1 MEGDDRVLCP
11 ADQWA
16 GRIEELISPLQED
29 HYPIHGEC
37 RCRELRLV
45 AERAHRLYF
54 IAPCDVDYIQAYGN
68 YVRIHLGECEYVRRD
83 TLIRLE
89 RELQCAGFHRVHR
102 SLLLNL
108 RRVAFAERLGDGA
121 LAFTLASGV
130 RLASRTR
137 FRLKEWR

>member
-1 MEGDDRVLCP
+1 MEGDDRVLC
-11 ADQWA
+11 
-16 GRIEELISPLQED
+16 RIEELIALEPEEHSPV
-29 HYPIHGEC
+29 HGEC

-68 YVRIHLGECEYVRRD
+68 YVRIHVGEREYVKRD

-89 RELQCAGFHRVHR
+89 HELQCAGFHRVHR
-102 SLLLNL
+102 SVLLNL

-121 LAFTLASGV
+121 LAFTLASGA

-137 FRLKEWR
+137 FRLKEWQ